1 MAEKPDAS
9 LAYELAN
16 EMMVRLQE
24 LRKRSHGV
32 KKKEEGSKGF
42 GSVGPQEMI
51 AESVAR
57 VVKREMEKALAEVR
71 EEMQKVWKEVQEQK
85 KKETPAPA
93 AAAARSWATV
103 LAGEGEPPKKIIP
116 GRLAMEILVRG
127 LTEPALARRSP
138 QEIVQAVNKASERK
152 GAIAARKLPSGDVI
166 ITFQDAGTRDWHA
179 KSGGWIG
186 AAFGETAKEA
196 KRTFAVLVV
205 KGDVEERFEGRDRG
219 CVWQGIGADFGGK
232 SEVPDPDD

>member
-1 MAEKPDAS
+1 MGIDGA
-9 LAYELAN
+9 
-16 EMMVRLQE
+16 
-24 LRKRSHGV
+24 
-32 KKKEEGSKGF
+32 
-42 GSVGPQEMI
+42 SVGSEI
-51 AESVAR
+51 
-57 VVKREMEKALAEVR
+57 
-71 EEMQKVWKEVQEQK
+71 
-85 KKETPAPA
+85 PA
-93 AAAARSWATV
+93 
-103 LAGEGEPPKKIIP
+103 
-116 GRLAMEILVRG
+116 
-127 LTEPALARRSP
+127 
-138 QEIVQAVNKASERK
+138 EIVQAVNKASERK

-196 KRTFAVLVV
+196 KRTLCSVG